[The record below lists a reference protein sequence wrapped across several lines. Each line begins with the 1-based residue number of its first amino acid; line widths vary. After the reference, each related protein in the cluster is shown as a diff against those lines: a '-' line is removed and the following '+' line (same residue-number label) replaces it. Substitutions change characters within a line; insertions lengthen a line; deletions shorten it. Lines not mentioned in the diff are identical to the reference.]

1 MAVEHPDLAS
11 RAPGQ
16 PVDAE
21 YEWFATHALF
31 TAETLSVLVGDDPRW
46 KSSIAFIVRQHRGY
60 LEQGHFICGNFSSE
74 FVTYVKS
81 QIKDLK
87 CAR

>member
-1 MAVEHPDLAS
+1 MED
-11 RAPGQ
+11 
-16 PVDAE
+16 
-21 YEWFATHALF
+21 
-31 TAETLSVLVGDDPRW
+31 
-46 KSSIAFIVRQHRGY
+46 SIAYILRQHRGY

-81 QIKDLK
+81 QVKDLK

>member
-1 MAVEHPDLAS
+1 ME
-11 RAPGQ
+11 
-16 PVDAE
+16 
-21 YEWFATHALF
+21 
-31 TAETLSVLVGDDPRW
+31 
-46 KSSIAFIVRQHRGY
+46 SSIAFIVRQHRGY
-60 LEQGHFICGNFSSE
+60 LEQGHLVCDNFSSE